1 MEVTHAERLL
11 AAFHPLLS
19 KTHPS
24 SSYLSQGQMMMVAS
38 SSDTVLH
45 HSARSL
51 KFHRQIHCTLNQ
63 KFHVLTQTK
72 LRKLRFNSP
81 KFVPKVSRGKQFS
94 TFYRLSSA
102 VINTVSFEQSMQRWV
117 GCLKCGVW
125 LCVGSNHLSKQSLCL
140 IAFITALKRQVQ
152 SYSMV
157 HLSLQRSF
165 YLWHFFFIFT
175 SLILMCNLIK
185 IN

>member
-63 KFHVLTQTK
+63 SFMFW
-72 LRKLRFNSP
+72 LRPNLENYVSTLQSSCLRYLG
-81 KFVPKVSRGKQFS
+81 GKQFS

-165 YLWHFFFIFT
+165 YLWHFFLIFT